1 MTQVHILVGSMLGGT
16 EYVADMLNDA
26 LNDHGVE
33 SQIHLE
39 FDDIDEYVDADS
51 FWIVCTSTHGAG
63 DLPDNI
69 EPLAEFLQQR
79 PDLHHIRYDV
89 IGVGDS
95 SYDTFNQAAQTLDEE
110 LEQCGAQRQSDPLL
124 IDIQVDPLP
133 EEPALNWLG
142 EWYEKNIQADEQEM
156 EEGDLM
162 DDYDE

>member
-16 EYVADMLNDA
+16 EYVADMLSDT

-33 SQIHLE
+33 SHVHLE
-39 FDDIDEYVDADS
+39 FDDIDEYVDPEC
-51 FWIVCTSTHGAG
+51 FWLICTSTHGAG

-69 EPLAEFLQQR
+69 EPLVDYLHQR
-79 PDLHHIRYDV
+79 PDLHKIRYDV
-89 IGVGDS
+89 IGIGDS

-142 EWYEKNIQADEQEM
+142 EWYEKHISST
-156 EEGDLM
+156 EGEVEDFESE
-162 DDYDE
+162 DYDE